1 MSSKKITIAIDG
13 FSACG
18 KSTLARELAKKLD
31 YTFIDSGAMYR
42 GVTLY
47 AIQHDYVTTHEIL
60 QSKLIDSLP
69 DIKLKFKRNDDG
81 TRHLF
86 LNGKDVESEIRNK
99 PVSDLVSPISAIK
112 EIRTFLVAQQQE
124 MGKNGGIVMDG
135 RDIGTVVF
143 PNAEIKLFI
152 TASIEIR
159 VQRRLKELLERGIQ
173 ADAQEVRD
181 NLTQRDYIDSTRA
194 ESPLKKASDAIEI
207 DNSTLTKEQQLD
219 LALSLVNQQI
229 SNLLETN

>member
-1 MSSKKITIAIDG
+1 MSANKITIAIDG

-47 AIQHDYVTTHEIL
+47 AIRNQCISGNEIN
-60 QSKLIDSLP
+60 KDALIVDLP
-69 DIKLKFKRNDDG
+69 KINLKFKRNSDG

-86 LNGKDVESEIRNK
+86 LNGEDVEAEIRNK
-99 PVSDLVSPISAIK
+99 PVSDHVSPIAAIK
-112 EIRTFLVAQQQE
+112 EVRALLVAQQQE
-124 MGKNGGIVMDG
+124 MGKSGGIVMDG

-143 PNAEIKLFI
+143 PEAELKLFI
-152 TASIEIR
+152 TASIEVR
-159 VQRRLKELLERGIQ
+159 VQRRLNELKERGIQ
-173 ADAQEVRD
+173 ANAQEVRD

-194 ESPLKKASDAIEI
+194 ESPLKQAADAIVI
-207 DNSTLTKEQQLD
+207 DNSTLTKDEQLQ
-219 LALSLVNQQI
+219 LALGLVNQRLK
-229 SNLLETN
+229 NLVESK

>member
-1 MSSKKITIAIDG
+1 MSNNKITIAIDG

-47 AIQHDYVTTHEIL
+47 AIRRGFISKDNIKQDEIVTALGE
-60 QSKLIDSLP
+60 
-69 DIKLKFKRNDDG
+69 IKLKFKRNEDG

-86 LNGKDVESEIRNK
+86 LNGEDVEAEIRNK
-99 PVSDLVSPISAIK
+99 PVSDLVSPVSAIK
-112 EIRTFLVAQQQE
+112 EVRSFLVAQQQE

-143 PNAEIKLFI
+143 PQAELKLFI
-152 TASIEIR
+152 TASIGIR
-159 VQRRLKELLERGIQ
+159 VDRRLKELQERGIQ
-173 ADAQEVRD
+173 ANAQEVRD

-194 ESPLKKASDAIEI
+194 ESPLKQATDAIVI
-207 DNSTLTKEQQLD
+207 DNS
-219 LALSLVNQQI
+219 ALSKDEQLQIALNLVNQQLN
-229 SNLLETN
+229 NLVETK